1 MTPRFASIPNDD
13 VHQDFG
19 FNALPYSIPSPS
31 SGSPLPHG
39 SYPVPKGGNPEW
51 DIVVTGVLKA
61 TPDAVWDAIRDP
73 R

>member
-1 MTPRFASIPNDD
+1 MTPHFGAFPNNDGN
-13 VHQDFG
+13 QDFG
-19 FNALPYSIPSPS
+19 FNAFPYSIPSPS
-31 SGSPLPHG
+31 SRSPLPYG
-39 SYPVPKGGNPEW
+39 SYPVPKGGNKEW